1 MRLHDDCC
9 WICRGC
15 DRRVP
20 FDPWPSPGEGDYLCA
35 DCYETEDGQ

>member
-1 MRLHDDCC
+1 MILHDDCC

-15 DRRVP
+15 GQRVL
-20 FDPWPSPGEGDYLCA
+20 FDDPSPGEGDYLCA